1 MGLPAQEEILMAELD
16 ILQAQILTLPP
27 LPRQM
32 VLAFTEGNK
41 VVIWQ
46 GSTVVQSNLLLISLF
61 LLIYL
66 TLYPLRRTAV
76 FSKSVNTDSLP
87 VYNIPSKS
95 YWLAY
100 FKNYIKSYEGCCH
113 FERNSF
119 KTQKRKTSKMC
130 QLPNFLGIPL
140 DCTSF

>member
-1 MGLPAQEEILMAELD
+1 MEKPCI
-16 ILQAQILTLPP
+16 
-27 LPRQM
+27 
-32 VLAFTEGNK
+32 NK
-41 VVIWQ
+41 VILSYQREVYK
-46 GSTVVQSNLLLISLF
+46 GK
-61 LLIYL
+61 L

-76 FSKSVNTDSLP
+76 FSKSVNTDFLP

-100 FKNYIKSYEGCCH
+100 FKNYISSYEGCCH

-119 KTQKRKTSKMC
+119 KTQKQKTSKMC